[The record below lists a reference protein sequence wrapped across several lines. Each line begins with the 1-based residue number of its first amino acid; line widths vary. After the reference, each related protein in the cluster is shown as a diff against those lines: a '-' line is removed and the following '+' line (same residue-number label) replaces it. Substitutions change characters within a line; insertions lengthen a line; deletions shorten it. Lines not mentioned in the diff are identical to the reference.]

1 MTSFVFTIIISLII
15 IFIFHR
21 GFHHIKHY
29 LTNEEKENIGV
40 FHSKKY
46 DELIDELKDIKKQG
60 VANDVSTTI
69 ESPQINMEDE
79 LTNFMDDM
87 E

>member
-1 MTSFVFTIIISLII
+1 MTSFVFTIIISLIV
-15 IFIFHR
+15 IFIIHR

-46 DELIDELKDIKKQG
+46 DYMLYPILLPPKKLHFQ
-60 VANDVSTTI
+60 NHRRS
-69 ESPQINMEDE
+69 
-79 LTNFMDDM
+79 
-87 E
+87 